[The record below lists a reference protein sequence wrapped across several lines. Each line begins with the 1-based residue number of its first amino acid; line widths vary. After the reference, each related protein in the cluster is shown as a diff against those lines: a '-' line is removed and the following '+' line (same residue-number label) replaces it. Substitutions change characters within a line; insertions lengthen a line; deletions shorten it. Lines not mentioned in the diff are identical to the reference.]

1 MKQMRFLVMFL
12 LTLTVSWTASSQ
24 ITGID
29 RDQKIQIVST
39 IESYDAVIVEIG
51 LTNKL
56 LAQCEELNL
65 LYKSQITLK
74 DKLINNLEA
83 QIEAYNKTVEYQ
95 DKEIKRQRFKGML
108 TGTTGIIA
116 VIIAIIIK

>member
-1 MKQMRFLVMFL
+1 MFL

>member
-56 LAQCEELNL
+56 LAQCEELNS